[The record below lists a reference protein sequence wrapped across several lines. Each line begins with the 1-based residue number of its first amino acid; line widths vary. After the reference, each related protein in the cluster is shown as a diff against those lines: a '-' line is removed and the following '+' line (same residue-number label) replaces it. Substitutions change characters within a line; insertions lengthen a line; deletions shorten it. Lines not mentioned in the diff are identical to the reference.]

1 VAETAARDVT
11 KQELMDSADIN
22 KTKLNEATI
31 NIDGK
36 DVLTVPIVTGTEGET
51 ALDIT
56 RLRADTGLITL
67 DAGYG
72 NTAETNSEV
81 TYLNGEEGILR
92 YRGYPIEQLAEQ
104 SSFLEVAYLLYEGHL
119 PNAEEL
125 DNYTA
130 MITKHT
136 LLREDM
142 RHLFEAFPNA
152 AHPMQKLASATSA
165 LGTYY
170 PDMLDPLDLEAARIS
185 SIRLI
190 AKMPTIT
197 AWAYKH
203 SVNQPYIYPR
213 NELGYAANFLH
224 MMFKL
229 PVQDLE
235 ISPAMAKALD
245 VLFILHADH
254 GQNLSAS
261 AVRLVGS
268 GHADVFSSVA
278 SGIHALSGPLHGGA
292 NERVVNMLEDML
304 ANGGDTKSYLER
316 AKDRNDP
323 FRLMGFGHRVYR
335 NFDPRSG
342 LIKKYAQRILDEMG
356 SSDPLLEM
364 ATQLEEEALAD
375 DYFAERKLYP
385 NVDYYSG
392 IIYRAMGFPLE
403 MFTVL
408 FVLGRLAGWL
418 AQWREMIS
426 DPDSRL
432 QRPRQVYTGSPIRD
446 YVPVDDR

>member
-1 VAETAARDVT
+1 
-11 KQELMDSADIN
+11 MD
-22 KTKLNEATI
+22 EAKITTGEEEAL
-31 NIDGK
+31 D
-36 DVLTVPIVTGTEGET
+36 VPIVTGTEGER

-56 RLRADTGLITL
+56 RLRSSTGLITL

-72 NTAETNSEV
+72 NTAETTSEV

-92 YRGYPIEQLAEQ
+92 YRGYPIEQLAEH
-104 SSFLEVAYLLYEGHL
+104 SSFLEVAYLLYEGKL
-119 PNAEEL
+119 PSADEL
-125 DNYTA
+125 TEYTDT
-130 MITKHT
+130 IRTRT

-142 RHLFEAFPNA
+142 RHLFEAFPDN

-170 PDMLDPLDLEAARIS
+170 PDMLDPLDPEAARIS
-185 SIRLI
+185 AIRLI

-213 NELGYAANFLH
+213 SDLDYASNFLH
-224 MMFKL
+224 MMFTL
-229 PVQDLE
+229 PVE
-235 ISPAMAKALD
+235 EHEVSPAMAKALD

-268 GHADVFSSVA
+268 GHADIFSSVA

-292 NERVVNMLEDML
+292 NERVVEMLEEIL
-304 ANGGDTKSYLER
+304 ADGGDTKRFLER
-316 AKDRNDP
+316 AKDRDDP

-335 NFDPRSG
+335 NFDPRAG
-342 LIKKYAQRILDEMG
+342 LIKKYAQQVLDEIG
-356 SSDPLLEM
+356 TDDPLLEM
-364 ATQLEEEALAD
+364 ATQLEQDALAD

-408 FVLGRLAGWL
+408 FVIGRLAGWL
-418 AQWREMIS
+418 AQWHEMIS
-426 DPDSRL
+426 DPQSRL
-432 QRPRQVYTGSPIRD
+432 QRPRQVYTGHPIRD
-446 YVPVDDR
+446 YVPVDER